1 MKSYFL
7 SDFLNPE
14 RKSETL
20 KQQLRIVANS
30 ADPER
35 RVIRRGRDP
44 EETKLLLRSIRDRI
58 AILESKGVLNRN
70 GRTWT
75 FFVES

>member
-14 RKSETL
+14 RKSETI
-20 KQQLRIVANS
+20 KRQLQIAANS
-30 ADPER
+30 TDPER
-35 RVIRRGRDP
+35 RAIRRERDP
-44 EETKLLLRSIRDRI
+44 EETKLLLRSIRERI
-58 AILESKGVLNRN
+58 AILENKGVLNRD

-75 FFVES
+75 FFV